1 MLELNWLWSI
11 QLVQQRL
18 CYPTHPPWSCLWN
31 PGGGRWVGGWFMGFS
46 CGSRLRK
53 AGLHLGSSSTK
64 NLQLPLG
71 KDYKELND
79 LGLQTQLPC
88 LSVSQPSAKVVCLW
102 IWLLAREF
110 PAGSLPHH
118 PPQPRLQV
126 NHCQPAGRGKDSIM
140 VLFGC
145 LCVSARDC
153 RPLQL
158 HYLLSK
164 AGRALCVSDLI
175 KPAWPLFISGSQVG
189 AASAAP

>member
-18 CYPTHPPWSCLWN
+18 CYATHPPWSCLWN

-53 AGLHLGSSSTK
+53 AGLHLRSSSTK

-88 LSVSQPSAKVVCLW
+88 LSVCLSPT
-102 IWLLAREF
+102 LL
-110 PAGSLPHH
+110 
-118 PPQPRLQV
+118 Q
-126 NHCQPAGRGKDSIM
+126 K
-140 VLFGC
+140 
-145 LCVSARDC
+145 
-153 RPLQL
+153 
-158 HYLLSK
+158 
-164 AGRALCVSDLI
+164 
-175 KPAWPLFISGSQVG
+175 
-189 AASAAP
+189 